1 MENNTEDT
9 RPVLGKCGYCD
20 QDIYAEDATHY
31 GDDIVDLCGQAMHFD
46 CALEY
51 VRSLKKEACLNEY

>member
-1 MENNTEDT
+1 MDSNEDT
-9 RPVLGKCGYCD
+9 RPVFGKCWYCD
-20 QDIYAEDATHY
+20 GYMYAADATHY

-51 VRSLKKEACLNEY
+51 VRSLKKEARL